1 MNRSQPP
8 DAFSKTL
15 ESKRRQSS
23 IQHLQPEEE
32 NKADKYGGST
42 VNRLS
47 RVFETTTATATN
59 LDKNKPIP
67 LSKPPLLKPTPANKP
82 KVEIES
88 NIDQTPLAFKDIRAR
103 FQEESKIPLNQ
114 V

>member
-23 IQHLQPEEE
+23 IQQHSQQEEE
-32 NKADKYGGST
+32 NKVDRYGGST

-47 RVFETTTATATN
+47 RVFETTTN
-59 LDKNKPIP
+59 LDKNKPTP
-67 LSKPPLLKPTPANKP
+67 LSKPPLLRPTPLNKP
-82 KVEIES
+82 KIENES